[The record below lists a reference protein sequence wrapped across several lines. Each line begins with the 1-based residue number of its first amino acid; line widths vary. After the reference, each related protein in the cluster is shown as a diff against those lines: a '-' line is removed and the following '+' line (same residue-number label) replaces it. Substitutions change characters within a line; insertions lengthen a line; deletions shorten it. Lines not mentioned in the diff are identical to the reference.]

1 MDSVYVATARQEHQ
15 PHSEHQHHHYHHHH
29 QYNPKPEDVDSLRVA
44 TACQERATGWEGE
57 GEYGGS
63 PVFHNYMIIAMNHT
77 NNCNMI

>member
-44 TACQERATGWEGE
+44 TACQERATG
-57 GEYGGS
+57 
-63 PVFHNYMIIAMNHT
+63 
-77 NNCNMI
+77 